1 MWEVVL
7 LGLERDALV
16 ARLSSFD
23 AADRLCSRLCSRL
36 PMGAVDCVVMKRAV

>member
-7 LGLERDALV
+7 LGIDQDALA
-16 ARLSSFD
+16 ARLRSFD